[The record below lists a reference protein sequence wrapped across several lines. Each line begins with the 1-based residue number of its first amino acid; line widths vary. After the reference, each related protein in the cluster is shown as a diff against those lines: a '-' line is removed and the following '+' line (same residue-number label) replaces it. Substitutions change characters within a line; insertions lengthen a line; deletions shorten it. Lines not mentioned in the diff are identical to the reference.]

1 MLFSATQSEATNGT
15 AVGMDASESYD
26 SAYQKYENAKGLVHQ
41 ITDTIN
47 TGFKNVQNIMTK
59 YQSSVPRELITEL
72 STEVN
77 NTKTILKDLFS
88 QDPGLFEPT
97 QLEQQLDAYESEKQK
112 GYQLVKNLQSQIE
125 SLQTEKQNW
134 QLREQKGIKTMEEY
148 KRQLAQYKNGTYPQQ
163 QTDSNKKPLNGVI
176 DDDET
181 NVCVL
186 YLLLLYIAIFIT

>member
-1 MLFSATQSEATNGT
+1 MLFSAGQSEANNE
-15 AVGMDASESYD
+15 VGVGGADMTASESYD

-47 TGFKNVQNIMTK
+47 TGFKNVQTIITK
-59 YQSSVPRELITEL
+59 YQSSVPKELITEL

-77 NTKTILKDLFS
+77 NTKILLKDLFS

-163 QTDSNKKPLNGVI
+163 QQTDSNKKSLNGVI

-181 NVCVL
+181 NVC
-186 YLLLLYIAIFIT
+186 YS